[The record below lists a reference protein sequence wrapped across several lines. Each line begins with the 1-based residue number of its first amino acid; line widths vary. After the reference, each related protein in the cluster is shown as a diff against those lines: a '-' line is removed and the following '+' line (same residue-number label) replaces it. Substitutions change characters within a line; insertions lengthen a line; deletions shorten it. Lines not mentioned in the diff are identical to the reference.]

1 MEVKEKNE
9 IAGMVDKYS
18 SEFNAKVN
26 EAAIILAA
34 GHGKRIKSQT
44 SKMLHK
50 IWEIPTVERVYN
62 ACRNGIS
69 NINMIV
75 VVGIKAKDVINV
87 IGKREATKFA
97 YQATQNGT
105 GHAVQVALERIDEK
119 LFDGNVY
126 VLPGDMGLIDRATM
140 KKFREEFVNTNS
152 DMMVLTGIFEGS
164 PSENSYGRIIRVKDK
179 DANGKTSGKDAGKV
193 IEIMEHKD
201 ILALKDDKPYEVM
214 FNSKKYSYS
223 KQELIENNEF
233 NSGVYAFKYKKLIEL
248 VNKLSSDNAQNEI
261 YITDLIS
268 LFNKKGYSVTAVSPE
283 KQYVVM
289 GFNNKSVLKEMEDV
303 ARKKVYEKL
312 KDIIE
317 IDDPDD
323 FFIHEKVVNQII
335 EMDKKNIPLDIKI
348 GKGAYI
354 GKDVTLNY
362 NLELKKN
369 VYVNGNVQFGQNVI
383 IWQNVHLSC
392 FENQILKIGNNVE
405 VLWGDIIKGN
415 IEIGDYSRIESS
427 VNMTGSDE
435 FPIRMGSHVL
445 IKGTSYIFGS
455 IIEDDVNIEHSVLI
469 NKRVERLLKRN
480 GEIQPI
486 RFYLP
491 MPSGIDAIEDLDSK

>member
-1 MEVKEKNE
+1 MEIKEKNE
-9 IAGMVDKYS
+9 IAGMVDKLS
-18 SEFNAKVN
+18 SEFNTNVN

-62 ACRNGIS
+62 ACRNGI
-69 NINMIV
+69 NDINMIV

-87 IGKREATKFA
+87 IGKRKATKFA
-97 YQATQNGT
+97 YQEKQNGT

-140 KKFREEFVNTNS
+140 KRFREEFVNTNS
-152 DMMVLTGIFEGS
+152 DMMVLTGIFEGD
-164 PSENSYGRIIRVKDK
+164 PSENSYGRIIRVKDE
-179 DANGKTSGKDAGKV
+179 DVNGKPSDKDSGKV

-214 FNSKKYSYS
+214 FNNKKYSYT
-223 KQELIENNEF
+223 KKELIENNEF

-248 VNKLSSDNAQNEI
+248 VNQLSSNNAQNEI

-268 LFNKKGYSVTAVSPE
+268 LFNKKNYSVTAISPE

-289 GFNNKSVLKEMEDV
+289 GFNNKSVLKEMESV

-323 FFIHEKVVNQII
+323 FFIHEKVVSQII
-335 EMDKKNIPLDIKI
+335 EMDKQNIPLDIII

-354 GKDVTLNY
+354 GKDVKLNY

-369 VYVNGNVQFGQNVI
+369 VYVNGNVQFGKNVI
-383 IWQNVHLSC
+383 VWQNVHLSC
-392 FENQILKIGNNVE
+392 FENQALRIGNFVE
-405 VLWGDIIKGN
+405 ILWGDIIKGN

-435 FPIRMGSHVL
+435 FPLKMGSHVL

-455 IIEDDVNIEHSVLI
+455 LIEDDVNIEHSVLI
-469 NKRVERLLKRN
+469 NKHVERLVKRN

-491 MPSGIDAIEDLDSK
+491 MPSGIDAIEDL